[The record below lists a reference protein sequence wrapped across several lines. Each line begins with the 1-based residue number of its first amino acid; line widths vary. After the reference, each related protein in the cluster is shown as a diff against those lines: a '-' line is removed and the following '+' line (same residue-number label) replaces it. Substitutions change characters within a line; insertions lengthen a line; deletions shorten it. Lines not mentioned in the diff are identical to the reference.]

1 MIVISPTNDEW
12 CDHHQK
18 KADDKR
24 MNSTYPHEITWVH
37 HALGK
42 TSAKTAVH
50 LWGNPDNTP
59 LVLLHGF
66 MQTAVIWDTVANA
79 LAKDWFVIA
88 PELVGHGLTEIKN
101 PQAQGA
107 FSFEGAAQQVSAV
120 VDEFCA
126 QRPFVLGG
134 YSLGGRVVEQIIS
147 TKPDLV
153 ASVLAVVIES
163 SALGPDSEE
172 QRQAFREANAK
183 TIERLKT
190 MPFEDFIAFWENL
203 PLFESQKNLPEEI
216 REKIHLGR
224 LANDPVMLA
233 LVLKGLGKENMT
245 NCREA
250 LAQCKMPVLYM
261 AGGLDSKYQAEAELL
276 EQAFEKVQKQRDGSK
291 VITISRAGHNIH
303 IEQPDQFVDALYT
316 FLESLI

>member
-1 MIVISPTNDEW
+1 
-12 CDHHQK
+12 
-18 KADDKR
+18 

-88 PELVGHGLTEIKN
+88 PELAGHGLTEIKN
-101 PQAQGA
+101 PQVEGA
-107 FSFEGAAQQVSAV
+107 FTFEGAAQQVSAV

-147 TKPDLV
+147 TKPELT

-163 SALGPDSEE
+163 SALGPHSEE
-172 QRQAFREANAK
+172 QREAFRIANAK
-183 TIERLKT
+183 TIERLET

-203 PLFESQKNLPEEI
+203 PLFESQKNLSEDV
-216 REKIHLGR
+216 RQKIHLGR
-224 LANDPVMLA
+224 LANNPELLV
-233 LVLKGLGKENMT
+233 LVLKGLGKENMADG
-245 NCREA
+245 CEA
-250 LAQCKMPVLYM
+250 LAHCEKPVLYM
-261 AGGLDSKYQAEAELL
+261 AGELDSKYQAEAARLD
-276 EQAFEKVQKQRDGSK
+276 QAFETAQKHRDGSK
-291 VITISRAGHNIH
+291 VITISQAGHNIH

-316 FLESLI
+316 FLKSLI